1 MIKEKLKSREIG
13 IEKNQDISE
22 KLARKSRVLLALG
35 ANLNSKFGNRIET
48 LEIAQTYLIN
58 NGIKIIKKS
67 CYYESLAY
75 PNTSNPKFINCVLSI
90 TTDLGPIKLMDV
102 IINIEKKIG
111 RVRNKK
117 NEPRVCD
124 IDIIDYKNE
133 IIKMYYNNSNLIIPH
148 EKIQDRN
155 FVLIPLKEIEP
166 LWIHPETNLNIET
179 LINNFNIN
187 NINSITKI

>member
-67 CYYESLAY
+67 CYYESLSY
-75 PNTSNPKFINCVLSI
+75 PNTNDPKFINCVLSI

-117 NEPRVCD
+117 NEPRVFD
-124 IDIIDYKNE
+124 IDIIFQQMRGSEQTFRWFAGNHVD
-133 IIKMYYNNSNLIIPH
+133 
-148 EKIQDRN
+148 
-155 FVLIPLKEIEP
+155 
-166 LWIHPETNLNIET
+166 
-179 LINNFNIN
+179 
-187 NINSITKI
+187 

>member
-1 MIKEKLKSREIG
+1 MS
-13 IEKNQDISE
+13 
-22 KLARKSRVLLALG
+22 
-35 ANLNSKFGNRIET
+35 
-48 LEIAQTYLIN
+48 
-58 NGIKIIKKS
+58 
-67 CYYESLAY
+67 Y
-75 PNTSNPKFINCVLSI
+75 PNTNDPKFINCVLSI